1 MEKEISE
8 EISNYQNYSQRRRRD
23 LKKKHAN
30 EIKQHPKNLKQ
41 QQANIRKLYKHQYNT
56 QNKQY
61 KTYKEQIINQTPK
74 EQVREKLEQIKDEQN
89 RKFSLLYEH
98 YKTNVDAVYQQQNLK
113 LNATQQLE
121 QDQLNDDLERQ
132 MNVLYQSHLHR
143 KKQQSDTFNKEIE
156 QLEFERLQKHK
167 DLKAKMDNENE
178 EFEKTGK
185 QRLNKLTDMQQI
197 IIEKFDKDCYESYG
211 IQMSQLNN
219 RYSVFNLMGSPNST
233 MNGSNFN
240 NLKPNLSFFS
250 SIHNKD
256 DFNSPNKLNQFN
268 SKLKSSTSV
277 CSSNNNLSNNDKMPY
292 YMTEGLSLS
301 STTSSVISSSSAS
314 NPSHSAAYCYQPPN
328 DNNKSGDQLQYQ
340 FQANQQSIL
349 HNGNEQYSIDPYLA
363 HLNNSK
369 QNPTSY
375 TSSSSSAPNSNRRNS
390 TAFS

>member
-250 SIHNKD
+250 SIHNKED
-256 DFNSPNKLNQFN
+256 R
-268 SKLKSSTSV
+268 KSNV
-277 CSSNNNLSNNDKMPY
+277 
-292 YMTEGLSLS
+292 
-301 STTSSVISSSSAS
+301 
-314 NPSHSAAYCYQPPN
+314 
-328 DNNKSGDQLQYQ
+328 
-340 FQANQQSIL
+340 
-349 HNGNEQYSIDPYLA
+349 
-363 HLNNSK
+363 
-369 QNPTSY
+369 
-375 TSSSSSAPNSNRRNS
+375 
-390 TAFS
+390 